1 MQVSMRI
8 WKAGRRL
15 PSAKAPG
22 LLTLPR
28 LKNQND
34 FLTLSEDTRTKKG
47 SDEARM
53 YPSRWRRQRQQNL
66 TWFMKTVAKPN
77 LKPKN
82 PDSQP
87 STLYAGP

>member
-1 MQVSMRI
+1 MQASMRI

-53 YPSRWRRQRQQNL
+53 E
-66 TWFMKTVAKPN
+66 KTETAEPHLVHEDSGKTKPET
-77 LKPKN
+77 KE
-82 PDSQP
+82 S
-87 STLYAGP
+87 